1 MQDKEFYQ
9 DAQNVCANAIDLLLK
24 SWTDATP
31 QNVCANAIDLLL
43 KSWTDATPA
52 ATMRETLQGLNGLKD
67 YFAAQQ

>member
-1 MQDKEFYQ
+1 MQNQDFFQ
-9 DAQNVCANAIDLLLK
+9 DAQH
-24 SWTDATP
+24 
-31 QNVCANAIDLLL
+31 VCANAIDLLL